1 MALSLIDVGTTAN
14 DGTGDPLRTAF
25 QTVNTAITAVNNAVV
40 VGTGTTTFKDDSGTY
55 GVAVASNGNV
65 TFTNAG
71 ATVGMTWDASAVS
84 NVGGLGIGTTTP
96 SYALDVRTASGNAD
110 IQVRASAGNH
120 AYLRVRANNA
130 SNSLNIYALSGGDT
144 YILNDTN
151 GGTAYFS
158 GRDTG
163 NNVRAYL
170 SGKEGVT
177 SLFGNGTLAA
187 KVSIGGDFTWRNA
200 GATTGMTWD
209 ASANSNAGGLG
220 IGTTTP
226 AYELEVYAA
235 TGNADIQ
242 VKSSAGNHA
251 YLRLVANGGSNALQ
265 LYALSG
271 GASYL
276 LNDTNGGTAYF
287 SGRDTGNNVRTYL
300 SGNEGVTSL
309 FGNGTLAAKVSIGG
323 DFTWQNA
330 GATAGM
336 TWDASALTN
345 AGAVGVGTTTP
356 TEQLDLS
363 GDAIRIRTAQTP
375 ASAAATGDAGIICW
389 DASYIYVCTATN
401 TWKRVAI
408 STW

>member
-55 GVAVASNGNV
+55 GVAVASNGDV
-65 TFTNAG
+65 TFT
-71 ATVGMTWDASAVS
+71 
-84 NVGGLGIGTTTP
+84 
-96 SYALDVRTASGNAD
+96 
-110 IQVRASAGNH
+110 
-120 AYLRVRANNA
+120 
-130 SNSLNIYALSGGDT
+130 
-144 YILNDTN
+144 
-151 GGTAYFS
+151 
-158 GRDTG
+158 
-163 NNVRAYL
+163 
-170 SGKEGVT
+170 
-177 SLFGNGTLAA
+177 
-187 KVSIGGDFTWRNA
+187 NA